1 MPSSGL
7 LEIFDPKAPPKA
19 IGIDL
24 GTTNSLVAYVKNE
37 RPTTVKDCDQ
47 AVLLPS
53 VVHYGGAGEVVVG
66 RNAQLRAAEHPRE
79 TIVSVK
85 RFMGRGGDDPE
96 TRRLGPY
103 AFVAPEEGAPNVV
116 RFAVGAKVVTPVEVS
131 AEILRSLRR
140 LAEDELRSV
149 GGAVITVPAY
159 FDDAQRQATKD
170 AGRLAGLE
178 VLRLLNEPT
187 AAALAYGLEK
197 KQNGKFAVY
206 DLGGGTFDITILVL
220 DDGVFQV
227 RATGGDSALG
237 GDDMDRALAEEIFR
251 LTGREA
257 SSASPS
263 EVRVVLDLARR
274 IKHGLTDA
282 DVVDFE
288 SPFGGADATSGEPLS
303 ISRAR
308 FDELVEPLLART
320 GVACRRALKDA
331 GMKADELDGV
341 ILVGGSTRVPA
352 VRSWV
357 ARTFGKEP
365 LADIDPE
372 EVVALGA
379 AIQANLLAGQGSAD
393 DVLLLDVIPLSLGI
407 EVGGGVVDRILP
419 RNTTTPAAARAAY
432 TTQEDKQT
440 GFEIHVVQGERE
452 LAADCRSLAR
462 FTLKGIPPMAAG
474 MARLE
479 VTFRVDADGLLSVH
493 AREER
498 TGAEQTVSVKP
509 SYGLDD
515 DTVEQMLL
523 DAIDHGEE
531 DLAARKLAEVRV
543 EASRVVASTRKS
555 LTLDPD
561 LLEPGEQARIE
572 AAIADLEKA
581 IAGADARRVELKIED
596 LDAATKSFAGR
607 RMNRAIAQ
615 AIEGQALDSVERSV
629 EHAKGIEAAHAESGP
644 LPPAPPS
651 G

>member
-1 MPSSGL
+1 MSL

-37 RPTTVKDCDQ
+37 RPTTVLDCDQ
-47 AVLLPS
+47 VALLPS
-53 VVHYGGAGEVVVG
+53 VVHYGPGGEVVVG

-96 TRRLGPY
+96 TKRLGPY
-103 AFVAPEEGAPNVV
+103 AFLTPKEGEANVV
-116 RFAVGAKVVTPVEVS
+116 RFAVGKKVVTPVEVS

-206 DLGGGTFDITILVL
+206 DLGGGTFDVTVLVL

-227 RATGGDSALG
+227 RSTGGDSALG

-251 LTGREA
+251 GAGKDPAAATPG
-257 SSASPS
+257 
-263 EVRVVLDLARR
+263 EVRVVLDLARQV
-274 IKHGLTDA
+274 KHGLTNA
-282 DVVDFE
+282 DIVDLE
-288 SPFGGADATSGEPLS
+288 GPFGAVS

-308 FDELVEPLLART
+308 FDELIQPILART

-331 GMKADELDGV
+331 ELKAEELDGV

-352 VRSWV
+352 VRAYV
-357 ARTFGKEP
+357 AKMFGKEP
-365 LADIDPE
+365 LGDIDPDQ
-372 EVVALGA
+372 VVALGA
-379 AIQANLLAGQGSAD
+379 AIQANILSGASSSD
-393 DVLLLDVIPLSLGI
+393 EVLLLDVIPLSLGI

-419 RNTTTPAAARAAY
+419 RNTTTPAAARATY

-452 LAADCRSLAR
+452 LAGDCRSLAR

-479 VTFRVDADGLLSVH
+479 VTFRVDADGLLSVN
-493 AREER
+493 AKEER
-498 TGAEQTVSVKP
+498 TGLEQTVSVKP

-515 DTVEQMLL
+515 ETVEDMLL
-523 DAIDHGEE
+523 DAIDNGEA

-543 EASRVVASTRKS
+543 EASRVASSTRKS
-555 LTLDPD
+555 IVADAD
-561 LLEPGEQARIE
+561 LLDDAEKAKIE
-572 AAIADLEKA
+572 AALAAIDAS
-581 IAGADARRVELKIED
+581 IAGTDARKIERGLDD
-596 LDAATKSFAGR
+596 LDHATKDFAGR
-607 RMNRAIAQ
+607 RMNRAIAN
-615 AIEGQALDSVERSV
+615 AIAGQSLTSVEQTV
-629 EHAKGIEAAHAESGP
+629 EHAKGIEEAHAARP
-644 LPPAPPS
+644 IPPASPS
-651 G
+651 GRTL